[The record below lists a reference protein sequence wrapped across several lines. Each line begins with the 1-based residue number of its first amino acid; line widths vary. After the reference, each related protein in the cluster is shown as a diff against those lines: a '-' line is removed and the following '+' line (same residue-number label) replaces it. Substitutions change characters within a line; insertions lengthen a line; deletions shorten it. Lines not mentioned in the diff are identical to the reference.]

1 MTCLGVLS
9 GERLFHL
16 KKNMTAKLLADF
28 LNNVFWTEEKK
39 VEMFVHNA

>member
-1 MTCLGVLS
+1 MFGSVVRRKTLPS
-9 GERLFHL
+9 

-39 VEMFVHNA
+39 VEMFDHNA